1 MKSKEFYEII
11 KEKVLDDLNT
21 IKNYAE
27 YCKKVY
33 EYKDFSVFFSSL
45 LPKKLFGVI
54 NLCDYMEKYDLNDD
68 NIIAYTKSILK
79 SVNIL

>member
-11 KEKVLDDLNT
+11 KEKILGDLNV
-21 IKNYAE
+21 IKNYAD

-45 LPKKLFGVI
+45 LPKQLFGVT
-54 NLCDYMEKYDLNDD
+54 NLCNYMNKYDLNDD
-68 NIIAYTKSILK
+68 NVIAYTKSILK